1 MSCSTRVHQTHE
13 GTAQIS
19 QTPRGRIDLDPR
31 DYLKPKNEGE
41 KALDSL
47 PNLLCVSVCGVCVCV
62 CVCVSM
68 RERESGEGERERER
82 VCNKCDHASMYCCIF
97 MQSLRETFV

>member
-41 KALDSL
+41 KALDYL

-62 CVCVSM
+62 CVCFDERK
-68 RERESGEGERERER
+68 REGGGREGKRKS
-82 VCNKCDHASMYCCIF
+82 VQQM
-97 MQSLRETFV
+97 